1 MVAVRVCKEAQLPA
15 KFQLRKGTTGKF
27 RFVVLSSNGQ
37 VVATSEAYERKAS
50 ALAGIRSIEKIVQSN
65 AAIEDTTTKEYA
77 EAAAAKKAAKKNG
90 AKKAVAKTKKL
101 VTKAAGAAPAKAA
114 APAQAAPAKATAAT
128 SSTKAAKAAV
138 KGAAK
143 SGTRTPVRKAPPP
156 LTTPP
161 GDLTP
166 KI

>member
-1 MVAVRVCKEAQLPA
+1 MSALRKEAQLPA
-15 KFQLRKGTTGKF
+15 KFQLKKGPTGKY
-27 RFVVLSSNGQ
+27 RFVVLASNGQ

-50 ALAGIRSIEKIVQSN
+50 ALAGIKSIEKIVHSQ
-65 AAIEDTTTKEYA
+65 AAVEDTTTKEYMAA
-77 EAAAAKKAAKKNG
+77 EAAKKDAKKNG
-90 AKKAVAKTKKL
+90 ARKAPAKAAKKL
-101 VTKAAGAAPAKAA
+101 VTKAKEAAPAKTAA
-114 APAQAAPAKATAAT
+114 AKASP
-128 SSTKAAKAAV
+128 SSTRAAKAAV

-161 GDLTP
+161 SQLTP